1 VRRFVIAAALCGVA
15 SATVSGCRA
24 PSSDT
29 PGAQG
34 GSPPSGGPH
43 AASLL
48 PGVPGAL
55 TTVSAALQTRPSSA
69 ARSDGTDAGE
79 PPVVRVSEL
88 EPAAPPDACPPTMV
102 YVAGG
107 DFWMGSPRGR
117 SSVREEQPR
126 FRTQVASFCLDT
138 YEVTAA
144 SYAQCVEQ
152 GKCSEPHGSQ
162 SKCNYGR
169 REDHPINCVDWQQAD
184 AYCKSQGS
192 RLPTELEWEYAARG
206 GERYYAYAWGSEPPD
221 ERTCWKTSQSCP
233 VGSFAP
239 GAFGT
244 RDLSGNVWE
253 WTHDWY
259 GEYPWPTLEGRAKAF
274 RGGGWSRK
282 RESSLSSTLR
292 GRTHPR
298 NWGSH
303 LGFRCARL
311 AQGAQCPF
319 GPGDE
324 PGFCRH
330 GVLDAECATE
340 GQRFNGQRCAPA
352 GAPVCAPGQEVVPG
366 HGCVRRTGASAEL

>member
-1 VRRFVIAAALCGVA
+1 MSACRARGSAGEGEPGRSTA
-15 SATVSGCRA
+15 SA
-24 PSSDT
+24 P
-29 PGAQG
+29 Q
-34 GSPPSGGPH
+34 
-43 AASLL
+43 AARL
-48 PGVPGAL
+48 PGPL
-55 TTVSAALQTRPSSA
+55 TTVSAALQTSPPGASHTEA
-69 ARSDGTDAGE
+69 TDAGA
-79 PPVVRVSEL
+79 PPLVRVSEL

-102 YVAGG
+102 YIAGG
-107 DFWMGSPRGR
+107 EFWMGSPRGR
-117 SSVREEQPR
+117 SSVRDEQPR

-138 YEVTAA
+138 YEVTTA

-152 GKCSEPHGSQ
+152 GRCTEPHGSQ

-206 GERYYAYAWGSEPPD
+206 GERYYPYAWGTEPPD
-221 ERTCWKTSQSCP
+221 ERTCWKTNQSCP
-233 VGSFAP
+233 VGSYGP

-253 WTHDWY
+253 WTNDGY
-259 GEYPWPTLEGRAKAF
+259 GEYPWLALDARAKVF

-282 RESSLSSTLR
+282 RESSLSTTLR
-292 GRTHPR
+292 GHTNPR

-311 AQGAQCPF
+311 AQGAECPF

-330 GVLDAECATE
+330 GVLDAECSNE
-340 GQRFNGQRCAPA
+340 GHRFNGQRCAPP
-352 GAPVCAPGQEVVPG
+352 GAPVCQPGHEPAPG
-366 HGCVRRTGASAEL
+366 HGCVPRAGAAATL